1 MLVASVEDDS
11 PAARAGLATGDVVSV
26 ADSVVSGIDD
36 LHRLL
41 TEERIGM
48 PAPMIVLRRGERRR
62 LTIVPVESRR
72 S

>member
-1 MLVASVEDDS
+1 MTVPPHARDS
-11 PAARAGLATGDVVSV
+11 PGDVVLGT

-48 PAPMIVLRRGERRR
+48 PAPMIVLRRGRRRR